1 MWWSFLNCPSIWGK
15 SYSFSLFDS
24 RDHGTRATT
33 TGISSFFAAQR
44 FLNGTTDM
52 HLQPVALFRMFT
64 KLLISRPLLRVL
76 QRTTFR
82 FQPEVNNHSSCQF
95 QLLFTDSR
103 WTFHVYNFVSAI
115 DIVVTLSN
123 VSCRFVSIKT
133 STFVATNNSNVE
145 HQHATNAWQLRVDLN
160 LLFFSPLRH

>member
-1 MWWSFLNCPSIWGK
+1 MVPLTCT
-15 SYSFSLFDS
+15 FSLWLS
-24 RDHGTRATT
+24 
-33 TGISSFFAAQR
+33 
-44 FLNGTTDM
+44 
-52 HLQPVALFRMFT
+52 FRMFT

-95 QLLFTDSR
+95 SYCSLTPDGRFIYIS
-103 WTFHVYNFVSAI
+103 FVSAI

-123 VSCRFVSIKT
+123 VSCRFVSIKI

-160 LLFFSPLRH
+160 LSFFSPLHH